1 MSNGDTDHI
10 DSEVVTIP
18 LATYKALKKDSE
30 TLAALY
36 AGGVDGWAFHDDAL
50 KEAGL

>member
-1 MSNGDTDHI
+1 MSESEIKKTMTI
-10 DSEVVTIP
+10 DVKV
-18 LATYKALKKDSE
+18 YDALIKDSE
-30 TLAALY
+30 ILQALY